1 MLLFNLWID
10 SMNLNWL
17 EKFELPHKRF
27 CPPNIIWIYLSESA
41 RVIFFFF
48 LLWSMNLITE
58 FVGFFVV
65 FWILIAILIFVE
77 RWFLF
82 GKMYHSDWKW
92 LSPVALLLSPYVM
105 LCKIISFKLNFVMCI
120 LLKKFITF
128 CENMWMGIKV
138 EFQKFNIKNQ
148 MPNSAIEIHFI
159 FHFYLKFL
167 LHVSHFS
174 TFLKL

>member
-1 MLLFNLWID
+1 MLLFNLWIDIWID

-41 RVIFFFF
+41 SVVLF
-48 LLWSMNLITE
+48 LLRSINLITE

-65 FWILIAILIFVE
+65 FWILIVILIFVE

-105 LCKIISFKLNFVMCI
+105 LWQN
-120 LLKKFITF
+120 
-128 CENMWMGIKV
+128 
-138 EFQKFNIKNQ
+138 
-148 MPNSAIEIHFI
+148 HFI
-159 FHFYLKFL
+159 QTKLCNVHTLEKIYNFL
-167 LHVSHFS
+167 RKHVDGNKSGIS
-174 TFLKL
+174 EI